1 MLKNFSPA
9 ANFINE
15 EFTRKINGIPS
26 DMWKESQQY
35 EILRVDLIR
44 FLSFHFSTMNDI
56 AESNMSRKS
65 KLNSLRIV
73 RDNMFEEFSKIIEHK
88 EWTPLLYNIS
98 IYSFLGEKLYTYI
111 ISCIDTK
118 YKRLIG
124 VL

>member
-9 ANFINE
+9 ADFINN

-26 DMWKESQQY
+26 DMWKESEQY
-35 EILRVDLIR
+35 EILKVDLIR
-44 FLSFHFSTMNDI
+44 FLSFHFSTMNEI
-56 AESNMSRKS
+56 AQSNMSRKG

-73 RDNMFEEFSKIIEHK
+73 RDNAFEEFSSVIEHK
-88 EWTPLLYNIS
+88 EWTPLLYNIT
-98 IYSFLGEKLYTYI
+98 INSFLGDKLYTYV